1 MWMLY
6 GAYGTTGRLIL
17 DDAVRRGH
25 RPLLAGRDPS
35 RLAALAAQTGLP
47 WIALP
52 LDSPQSAAAAA
63 ALAGVSAILNA
74 AGPFF
79 ATGAPIRRLCL
90 EAGVSYLDVNGEI
103 DDFVEAL
110 GDDDMARAKRIAI
123 VPGAGFGVV
132 FGEALAAHVAR
143 RMPDAKWL
151 RLSIDAVNA
160 SSSAGAALST
170 ASVLAGGG
178 YAITGGELRSRP
190 IAFTTWRLKTQKG
203 TLRFAAAPRA
213 ELVAALRFT
222 GIQEI
227 VTGVPLSLASAIVMR
242 TVGRRVGAM
251 LLRRGAAKKAQAE
264 SPVNSNAQYLRSHVW
279 AEAGNEAGERATSML
294 ETGEG
299 YRLAA
304 AAAVHAVEKLL
315 EKRPVGAL
323 TPAQAFGADFA
334 LSLPETRI
342 HDL

>member
-25 RPLLAGRDPS
+25 RPLLAGRDPA

-123 VPGAGFGVV
+123 IP
-132 FGEALAAHVAR
+132 
-143 RMPDAKWL
+143 
-151 RLSIDAVNA
+151 
-160 SSSAGAALST
+160 
-170 ASVLAGGG
+170 
-178 YAITGGELRSRP
+178 
-190 IAFTTWRLKTQKG
+190 
-203 TLRFAAAPRA
+203 
-213 ELVAALRFT
+213 
-222 GIQEI
+222 
-227 VTGVPLSLASAIVMR
+227 
-242 TVGRRVGAM
+242 
-251 LLRRGAAKKAQAE
+251 
-264 SPVNSNAQYLRSHVW
+264 
-279 AEAGNEAGERATSML
+279 
-294 ETGEG
+294 
-299 YRLAA
+299 
-304 AAAVHAVEKLL
+304 
-315 EKRPVGAL
+315 
-323 TPAQAFGADFA
+323 
-334 LSLPETRI
+334 
-342 HDL
+342 